1 MTQLSEKQ
9 HKIRRVILVIVSML
23 TVLPLAP
30 VINRYLP
37 PILFGS
43 LNLDLIISLVLAGL
57 FTWLV
62 LRIFR
67 FLLIPSV
74 IFLVIVLFYNQF
86 TNGYGFKS
94 MLNDYRS
101 MVENNWGS
109 NDKKEKNL
117 VVTASF
123 FDGPLTKTVKAL
135 QSKVD
140 YKDSIVRN
148 FAVQHSLEFFDEY
161 HMKYGSM
168 VRLLSLFKYI
178 NSKFKYVSDSER
190 DEYFATARETILN
203 GMGGDCDDH
212 TILMVSCLKAIGGHL
227 RMVLTEGHLYPE
239 MLCGD
244 KKSFERMQ
252 QAIVYLFGNEAID
265 NMYYHEQNGQYWIN
279 LDYSA
284 KYPGGPYV
292 SEIAYAIIEL

>member
-9 HKIRRVILVIVSML
+9 HKIRRIILVIVSVL

-123 FDGPLTKTVKAL
+123 F
-135 QSKVD
+135 
-140 YKDSIVRN
+140 
-148 FAVQHSLEFFDEY
+148 
-161 HMKYGSM
+161 
-168 VRLLSLFKYI
+168 
-178 NSKFKYVSDSER
+178 
-190 DEYFATARETILN
+190 
-203 GMGGDCDDH
+203 
-212 TILMVSCLKAIGGHL
+212 
-227 RMVLTEGHLYPE
+227 
-239 MLCGD
+239 
-244 KKSFERMQ
+244 
-252 QAIVYLFGNEAID
+252 
-265 NMYYHEQNGQYWIN
+265 
-279 LDYSA
+279 
-284 KYPGGPYV
+284 
-292 SEIAYAIIEL
+292 